1 MKTLTQKT
9 EPMTFP
15 RNITIFGVGAIAT
28 LFGFFLNKVSDRITL
43 FGAWTEQINAIT
55 ENGLTF
61 MDPDGNKWTRRLNI
75 TNNLHHVPP
84 TDVALILV
92 KSYQTK
98 RTGEQVK
105 GVLRPNGLAVTLQ
118 NGLGNVEILQEALGE
133 DRVVAGITYHA
144 ANLSALACVQHAGAG
159 KTFLGMKVGRET
171 QLNEI
176 VNLLNKAGIQ
186 TELIKNI
193 ASLSWSKLIVNA
205 GINPLTALL
214 EIENGDLLH
223 DPLLGKI
230 LAATVQEVAAV
241 ATRHGISLP
250 HSDPVE
256 HVFDI
261 CRATAR
267 NRSSMLQD
275 IVRGAKTEIEAIN
288 GAVVDLGVRYGI
300 PTPVNQFL
308 LEQVQSKQA
317 GETFEPDRL
326 NDLEAWPKS
335 ALQC

>member
-1 MKTLTQKT
+1 
-9 EPMTFP
+9 MTFP
-15 RNITIFGVGAIAT
+15 WNITIFGVGAIAT
-28 LFGFFLNKVSDRITL
+28 LFGT
-43 FGAWTEQINAIT
+43 WTEQINAIT
-55 ENGLTF
+55 EKGLTF
-61 MDPDGNKWTRRLNI
+61 MDLDGNQCTRRLNI
-75 TNNLHHVPP
+75 TNNLHNVPP

-98 RTGEQVK
+98 RTVEQVK
-105 GVLRPNGLAVTLQ
+105 GILRPNGLAVTLQ
-118 NGLGNVEILQEALGE
+118 NGLGNIEILQAALGE

-144 ANLSALACVQHAGAG
+144 ANLSALACVQHAGEG
-159 KTFLGMKVGRET
+159 LTFLGVKVGRET

-193 ASLSWSKLIVNA
+193 ESLSWSKVIVNA
-205 GINPLTALL
+205 SINPLTALL
-214 EIENGDLLH
+214 EIKNGDLLH
-223 DPLLGKI
+223 HPLLGKI
-230 LAATVQEVAAV
+230 LRATIQEVAAV
-241 ATRHGISLP
+241 AAKHGIRLEHP
-250 HSDPVE
+250 DPVE

-275 IVRGAKTEIEAIN
+275 IVRGTQTEIEAIN
-288 GAVVDLGVRYGI
+288 GAVVELGLRYGI

-317 GETFEPDRL
+317 GQTFEPDRL
-326 NDLEAWPKS
+326 SDLD
-335 ALQC
+335 Q

>member
-1 MKTLTQKT
+1 
-9 EPMTFP
+9 MTFP
-15 RNITIFGVGAIAT
+15 WNITIFGVGAIAT

-43 FGAWTEQINAIT
+43 FGTWTEQINAIT
-55 ENGLTF
+55 EKGLTF
-61 MDPDGNKWTRRLNI
+61 MDLDGNEWTRRLNI
-75 TNNLHHVPP
+75 TNNLHNVPP

-98 RTGEQVK
+98 RTVEQVK
-105 GVLRPNGLAVTLQ
+105 GILRPNGLAVTLQ
-118 NGLGNVEILQEALGE
+118 NGLGNIEILQAALGK

-144 ANLSALACVQHAGAG
+144 ANLSALACVQHAGEG
-159 KTFLGMKVGRET
+159 LTFLGVKVGRET

-193 ASLSWSKLIVNA
+193 ESLSWSKVIVNA
-205 GINPLTALL
+205 SINPLTALL
-214 EIENGDLLH
+214 EIKNGDLLH
-223 DPLLGKI
+223 HPLLGKI
-230 LAATVQEVAAV
+230 LRATIQEVAAV
-241 ATRHGISLP
+241 ATKHGIRLP
-250 HSDPVE
+250 HPDPVE

-275 IVRGAKTEIEAIN
+275 IVRGTQTEIEAIN
-288 GAVVDLGVRYGI
+288 GAVVELGLRYGI

-317 GETFEPDRL
+317 GQTFEPDRL
-326 NDLEAWPKS
+326 SDLDRSVIPN
-335 ALQC
+335 

>member
-1 MKTLTQKT
+1 M
-9 EPMTFP
+9 
-15 RNITIFGVGAIAT
+15 AT
-28 LFGFFLNKVSDRITL
+28 LFGFFLNKVSNRITL
-43 FGAWTEQINAIT
+43 FGTRTEQINAIT
-55 ENGLTF
+55 EKGLTF
-61 MDPDGNKWTRRLNI
+61 MDLDGNQWTRRLNI
-75 TNNLHHVPP
+75 TNNLHKVPT

-98 RTGEQVK
+98 RTVEQVEEI
-105 GVLRPNGLAVTLQ
+105 LRPNGLAVTLQ
-118 NGLGNVEILQEALGE
+118 NGLGNVEILQAALGE

-144 ANLSALACVQHAGAG
+144 ANLSALACVQHTGAG
-159 KTFLGMKVGRET
+159 QTFLGMKVGRET

-193 ASLSWSKLIVNA
+193 ESLSWSKVIVNA
-205 GINPLTALL
+205 SINPLTALL
-214 EIENGDLLH
+214 EIKNGDLLH
-223 DPLLGKI
+223 HPLLGKI
-230 LAATVQEVAAV
+230 LRATIQEVAAV
-241 ATRHGISLP
+241 ATKHGVRLEHP
-250 HSDPVE
+250 DPVE

-275 IVRGAKTEIEAIN
+275 IVRGTQTEIEAIN
-288 GAVVDLGVRYGI
+288 GAVVDLGLRYGI

-326 NDLEAWPKS
+326 NDLANGY
-335 ALQC
+335 L

>member
-1 MKTLTQKT
+1 
-9 EPMTFP
+9 MTFP
-15 RNITIFGVGAIAT
+15 WNITIFGVGAIAT

-43 FGAWTEQINAIT
+43 FGTWTEQINAIT
-55 ENGLTF
+55 EKGLTF
-61 MDPDGNKWTRRLNI
+61 MDLDGNEWTRRLNI
-75 TNNLHHVPP
+75 TNNLHNVPP

-98 RTGEQVK
+98 RTVEQVK
-105 GVLRPNGLAVTLQ
+105 GILRPNGLAVTLQ
-118 NGLGNVEILQEALGE
+118 NGLGNIEILQAALGE

-144 ANLSALACVQHAGAG
+144 ANLSALACVQHAGEG
-159 KTFLGMKVGRET
+159 LTFLGVKVGRET

-193 ASLSWSKLIVNA
+193 ESLSWSKVIVNA
-205 GINPLTALL
+205 SINPLTALL
-214 EIENGDLLH
+214 EIKNGDLLH
-223 DPLLGKI
+223 HPLLRKI
-230 LAATVQEVAAV
+230 LRATIQEVAAV
-241 ATRHGISLP
+241 ATKHGIRLEHP
-250 HSDPVE
+250 DPIE

-275 IVRGAKTEIEAIN
+275 IVRGTQTEIEAIN
-288 GAVVDLGVRYGI
+288 GAVVELGLRYGI

-317 GETFEPDRL
+317 GQTFEPDRL
-326 NDLEAWPKS
+326 SDLD
-335 ALQC
+335 Q

>member
-1 MKTLTQKT
+1 
-9 EPMTFP
+9 MTFP
-15 RNITIFGVGAIAT
+15 WNITIFGVGAIAT

-43 FGAWTEQINAIT
+43 FGTWTEQINAIT
-55 ENGLTF
+55 EKGLTF
-61 MDPDGNKWTRRLNI
+61 MDLDGNQCTRRLNI
-75 TNNLHHVPP
+75 TNNLHNVPP

-98 RTGEQVK
+98 RTVEQVK
-105 GVLRPNGLAVTLQ
+105 GILRPNGLAVTLQ
-118 NGLGNVEILQEALGE
+118 NGLGNIEILQAALGE

-144 ANLSALACVQHAGAG
+144 ANLSALACVQHAGEG
-159 KTFLGMKVGRET
+159 LTFLGVKVGWET

-193 ASLSWSKLIVNA
+193 ESLSWSKVIVNA
-205 GINPLTALL
+205 SINPLTALL
-214 EIENGDLLH
+214 EIKNGDLLH
-223 DPLLGKI
+223 HPLLRKI
-230 LAATVQEVAAV
+230 LRATIQEVAAV
-241 ATRHGISLP
+241 ATKHGIRLEHP
-250 HSDPVE
+250 DPIE

-275 IVRGAKTEIEAIN
+275 IVRGTQTEIEAIN
-288 GAVVDLGVRYGI
+288 GAVVDLGLRYGI

-317 GETFEPDRL
+317 GQTFEPDRL
-326 NDLEAWPKS
+326 SDLD
-335 ALQC
+335 Q